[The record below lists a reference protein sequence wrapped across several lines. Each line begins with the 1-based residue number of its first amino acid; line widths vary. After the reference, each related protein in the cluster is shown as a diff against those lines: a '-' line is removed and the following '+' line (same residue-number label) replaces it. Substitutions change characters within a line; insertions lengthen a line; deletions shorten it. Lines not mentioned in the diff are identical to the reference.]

1 MKILSKRLFTT
12 FSLFSF
18 LALLPMSCGL
28 FCNDSCGCGALPKP
42 QELRVKSFAI
52 LTVNESGSEIS
63 ESETKEYNQI
73 FKTLRI
79 NEAEYKTQSSIEST
93 SSPSLGTAFACSPI
107 PPTTENTLYLIQIIN
122 EKEFTLADGTNYF
135 EGDNISS
142 LFGMNHFFAQGLT
155 TIENFTGPG
164 LRLTFEDYYRI
175 GILEN
180 PEKELNLEFTIRLV
194 FDDAQEFLLTDQLL
208 HVR

>member
-1 MKILSKRLFTT
+1 MKIIGKRIFTT
-12 FSLFSF
+12 ISLFSI

-28 FCNDSCGCGALPKP
+28 FCYDSCGCGPLPKP
-42 QELRVKSFAI
+42 QELRVKSFEI

-63 ESETKEYNQI
+63 ESETKGYNQI

-79 NEAEYKTQSSIEST
+79 NEAEYKTQSSIESP

-107 PPTTENTLYLIQIIN
+107 PPSTKNTLYLIQILN
-122 EKEFTLADGTNYF
+122 EKEFTLGDGRNYF

-155 TIENFTGPG
+155 TIENFIAPG
-164 LRLTFEDYYRI
+164 LRLTLEDYFKI

-180 PEKELNLEFTIRLV
+180 PGKELQLEFTIRLV
-194 FDDAQEFLLTDQLL
+194 FDDRQEFLITDQLL
-208 HVR
+208 NVR